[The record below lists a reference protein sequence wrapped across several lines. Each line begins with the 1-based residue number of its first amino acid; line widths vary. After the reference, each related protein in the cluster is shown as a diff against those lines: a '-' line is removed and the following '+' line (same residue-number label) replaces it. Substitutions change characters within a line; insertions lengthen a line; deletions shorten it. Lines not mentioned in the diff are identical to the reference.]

1 MLSLSG
7 KTRVYYIVGDPI
19 EQVKSPGGM
28 TAGFKKLGMDAVV
41 LPAHVSREAFTTFF
55 AGVKATQNV
64 DGVIATVPH
73 KFSAAEQCDDLTPRA
88 RLLGA
93 VNVTRRRADGTWFGD
108 QVDGLGFVQALS
120 NTGMDLR
127 GARALVVGAGG
138 AGSAIAEALLA
149 AGVGSLGICDQDGD
163 RRRRLVDRLATLKL
177 GSVSAASADPAGMDV
192 VVNATPMGMHAGDPS
207 PVQVASLTARMVV
220 GDAITVPE
228 VSPLIASARAAG
240 CRTVTGP
247 EMFACVAQHMLRF
260 YTD

>member
-28 TAGFKKLGMDAVV
+28 TAGFGTLGMDAVV
-41 LPAHVSREAFTTFF
+41 LPAHVSREAFATFF

-73 KFSAAEQCDDLTPRA
+73 KFSIAEQCDDLTPRA

-93 VNVTRRRADGTWFGD
+93 VNVARRRADGTWFGD
-108 QVDGLGFVQALS
+108 QVDGLGFVQALRK
-120 NTGMDLR
+120 TGLDPHGVR
-127 GARALVVGAGG
+127 VLVVGAGG

-149 AGVGSLGICDQDGD
+149 AGVGSLAICDQDGD
-163 RRRRLVDRLATLKL
+163 RRKHLVDRLSTLKL
-177 GSVSAASADPAGMDV
+177 GAVSAASADPAGMDV
-192 VVNATPMGMHAGDPS
+192 VVNATPMGMRAEDPC
-207 PVQVASLTARMVV
+207 PVRIASLTAHMVV

-228 VSPLIASARAAG
+228 ISPLIAAARAAG

-260 YTD
+260 YTE

>member
-1 MLSLSG
+1 MQSLSG

-28 TAGFKKLGMDAVV
+28 TAGFRNLGMDAVV
-41 LPAHVSREAFTTFF
+41 LPAHVSREAFATFF

-73 KFSAAEQCDDLTPRA
+73 KFSTAAQCDDLTPRA

-108 QVDGLGFVQALS
+108 QVDGLGFVQALCK
-120 NTGMDLR
+120 TGLDPH

-149 AGVGSLGICDQDGD
+149 AGVGSLAIWDQDGD
-163 RRRRLVDRLATLKL
+163 RREHLVDRLSTLKL
-177 GSVSAASADPAGMDV
+177 GDVFAASADPAGMDV
-192 VVNATPMGMHAGDPS
+192 VVNATPMGMQAGDPS
-207 PVQVASLTARMVV
+207 PVRVASLTAHMVV

-260 YTD
+260 FTE